1 MKKKQSTRINNKNM
15 EFNVFGFYVLDI
27 FWVMWR
33 NIPLNYK
40 KYIKGKNN
48 KKQSKF
54 NRVST
59 L

>member
-1 MKKKQSTRINNKNM
+1 M

-33 NIPLNYK
+33 NIPLNYI